1 MIVAMP
7 KNNKREIIVLSV
19 GGSLIVPDQIDTTFL
34 AKIKDLISRN
44 IKSGFSFAIIAGGGK
59 TARRYQAAAKEVT
72 GTLTAEDIDWIGIH
86 STRLNAHL
94 LRTIFYKEAKPEII
108 KNPTLPIKTNKK
120 VIIAAGWEPG
130 CSTDFDAV
138 LLAKNLGAKKL
149 VNLSNIDYVYTADP
163 RTDKTATPI
172 KEISWKKFRAIIP
185 KKWDPGLNSPFDPIA
200 SKEADKLGM
209 EVVIMNGAKLDE
221 LQNYLDGQTFV
232 GTKIS

>member
-7 KNNKREIIVLSV
+7 KNKKSETIVLSV

-34 AKIKDLISRN
+34 ANFKSLISRN

-86 STRLNAHL
+86 CTRLNAQL
-94 LRTIFYKEAKPEII
+94 LRTIFHKQTKHQVI
-108 KNPTLPIKTNKK
+108 KDPTLPIETDKN

-172 KEISWKKFRAIIP
+172 KEISWKKFRAMIP

-209 EVVIMNGAKLDE
+209 EVVIMDGTKLE
-221 LQNYLDGQTFV
+221 NLQNYLDDQPFI